1 MKLRYIVPLSLFF
14 VCLLN
19 GLSYPE
25 ISQYFDS
32 EGNPLSAKN
41 RSRADRSAAGTQ
53 RYSVPEGVV
62 LQNDIRYEF
71 YPVFG
76 KTFSEIVQSA
86 EENIPINRKDRK
98 RMRPARFDWTVGW
111 TYDIDYSE
119 EMDEEE
125 QTVRVSVEIYDININ
140 YDIKITLP
148 TLIDD
153 TVLNPAE
160 KTLWKNYYLRLVKYE
175 HSRANM
181 IRDKNTQDELR
192 KKFIALDNAVFFFP
206 TDIDI
211 KKTVEALIQKET
223 QKIGSEWVRNLK
235 KKISEYDKETE

>member
-1 MKLRYIVPLSLFF
+1 MKLRYILPLSLFC

-32 EGNPLSAKN
+32 EGNPLSTKN
-41 RSRADRSAAGTQ
+41 RNRAVRPTGSIR
-53 RYSVPEGVV
+53 RYSVPEGIV
-62 LQNDIRYEF
+62 LQKDIRYEF
-71 YPVFG
+71 FPVFG
-76 KTFSEIVQSA
+76 RTFSEIVQSA
-86 EENIPINRKDRK
+86 EENIPVNTKDKK
-98 RMRPARFDWTVGW
+98 RLPARFDWTVGW

-119 EMDEEE
+119 EMDEEN
-125 QTVRVSVEIYDININ
+125 QTVRVSVEIYDIDIT

-160 KTLWKNYYLRLVKYE
+160 KNLWKNYYLRLVKYE
-175 HSRANM
+175 HDRSKM
-181 IRDKNTQDELR
+181 IRDKDTRDELR
-192 KKFIALDNAVFFFP
+192 KKFIALDKVVFFFP
-206 TDIDI
+206 TDTDI

-223 QKIGSEWVRNLK
+223 QKIGSEWIRNLK
-235 KKISEYDKETE
+235 KRISEHDRGTE

>member
-1 MKLRYIVPLSLFF
+1 MKLRYILPLSLFC
-14 VCLLN
+14 VCLFT

-32 EGNPLSAKN
+32 EGNPLSTKSKN
-41 RSRADRSAAGTQ
+41 RTDSPTGGFQ
-53 RYSVPEGVV
+53 RYSVPEGIV
-62 LQNDIRYEF
+62 LQKDIRYEF

-86 EENIPINRKDRK
+86 EENTAVNPKYK
-98 RMRPARFDWTVGW
+98 KMHPAKFDWTVGW

-119 EMDEEE
+119 EMDEED
-125 QTVRVSVEIYDININ
+125 QTIRVSVEIYDVNIT

-160 KTLWKNYYLRLVKYE
+160 KNLWKNYYLRLVKYQ
-175 HSRANM
+175 HDRAKM
-181 IRDKNTQDELR
+181 IRDKDTQDELR

-211 KKTVEALIQKET
+211 KKTVETLIQKET
-223 QKIGSEWVRNLK
+223 QKIGSEWVKNLK
-235 KKISEYDKETE
+235 KRISEYDREAE

>member
-1 MKLRYIVPLSLFF
+1 MKLRYILPLSLFC

-19 GLSYPE
+19 SLSYPE

-32 EGNPLSAKN
+32 EGNPLSTKSRN
-41 RSRADRSAAGTQ
+41 RADSLAGGIQ
-53 RYSVPEGVV
+53 RYSVPEGIV
-62 LQNDIRYEF
+62 LQKDIRYEF

-86 EENIPINRKDRK
+86 EENIPVNPKDK
-98 RMRPARFDWTVGW
+98 KTHPARFDWTVGW

-119 EMDEEE
+119 EMDEED
-125 QTVRVSVEIYDININ
+125 QTVRVSVEIYDINIT

-175 HSRANM
+175 HDRAKM
-181 IRDKNTQDELR
+181 IRDKDTQDELR

-206 TDIDI
+206 PDTDI
-211 KKTVEALIQKET
+211 KKTVEALIKKET

-235 KKISEYDKETE
+235 KRISEYDKETE